1 MRRFKYIEFIDED
14 IELVKVKTEKEV
26 LDMYWDYWVSK
37 MKQVEREHLIS
48 EENCI
53 QDWVVINWAWEL

>member
-26 LDMYWDYWVSK
+26 LEMYWDSWVSK